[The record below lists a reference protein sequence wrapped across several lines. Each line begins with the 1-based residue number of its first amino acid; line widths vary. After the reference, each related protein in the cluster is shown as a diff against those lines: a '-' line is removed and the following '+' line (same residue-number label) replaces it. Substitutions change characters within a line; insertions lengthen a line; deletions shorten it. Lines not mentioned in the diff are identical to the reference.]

1 MLYFIWFIH
10 EFYFNAHGYKR
21 HKSHS
26 TKIHLTKIVRLRALS
41 NRKNVIIF
49 LDTDKYASPFDM
61 LVAIDLYPDAQIINY
76 SNVEVSDAKRLIQD
90 AMFPRGPEGAK
101 HTKVFIGG
109 QDVDKA
115 LEILDVIKKSMF
127 PPFELSVIIDP
138 RGSNTTAS
146 SAVAKTMK
154 LFEEKGFG
162 DFKGKTAAIL
172 AGTGP
177 VGVVA
182 ARLYAS
188 EGGNVVLTSR
198 KLDRAKD
205 AAEKINEEL
214 GTKQVCGV
222 QAATPEETGE
232 AIKNA
237 DVILAC
243 GAAGI
248 ELLPLSILEKYGK
261 KCKVLGDIN
270 AVPPLGI
277 EGMKATHKGKE
288 FTPGKF
294 GIGALAIG
302 PLKIQIEGEMFKRAV
317 ESASGIVDYKTA
329 YEIAKKLA

>member
-1 MLYFIWFIH
+1 
-10 EFYFNAHGYKR
+10 
-21 HKSHS
+21 
-26 TKIHLTKIVRLRALS
+26 VRYVALS
-41 NRKNVIIF
+41 SRKNVIIF

-115 LEILDVIKKSMF
+115 LEILKVVKKSMF
-127 PPFELSVIIDP
+127 PPFQLSVIVDP

-146 SAVAKTMK
+146 AAVAKTMK
-154 LFEEKGFG
+154 LFEEKFG

-198 KLDRAKD
+198 KLDRAT
-205 AAEKINEEL
+205 AAADKINEEL
-214 GTKQVCGV
+214 GTKQVCG
-222 QAATPEETGE
+222 AKAGTPEEIGE
-232 AIKNA
+232 AIKDA
-237 DVILAC
+237 DIVLAC

-248 ELLPLSILEKYGK
+248 QLLPLSVLEKYGQK
-261 KCKVLGDIN
+261 VKVLGDIN

-277 EGMKATHKGKE
+277 EGLKATHKGKE

-302 PLKIQIEGEMFKRAV
+302 PLKIQVEGEMFKQAV
-317 ESASGIVDYKTA
+317 ESPSGIVSYKVA
-329 YEIAKKLA
+329 YELAKKLA

>member
-1 MLYFIWFIH
+1 
-10 EFYFNAHGYKR
+10 
-21 HKSHS
+21 
-26 TKIHLTKIVRLRALS
+26 VRYIALS
-41 NRKNVIIF
+41 SRKDVIIF

-61 LVAIDLYPDAQIINY
+61 LVAIDLYPEAQIINY
-76 SNVEVSDAKRLIQD
+76 SNVEVGDAKRLIQD

-115 LEILDVIKKSMF
+115 LEILEVIKKSMF
-127 PPFELSVIIDP
+127 PPFEMSVIVDP

-146 SAVAKTMK
+146 AAVAKTMK
-154 LFEEKGFG
+154 LFEEKFG

-198 KLDRAKD
+198 KLDRAQ
-205 AAEKINEEL
+205 AAANKINEEL
-214 GTKQVCGV
+214 GTQQVCG
-222 QAATPEETGE
+222 AKAGTPEEIGA
-232 AIKNA
+232 AIKDA
-237 DVILAC
+237 DIVLAC

-248 ELLPLSILEKYGK
+248 ELLPLSVLEKYGK
-261 KCKVLGDIN
+261 KVKVLGDIN

-302 PLKIQIEGEMFKRAV
+302 PLKIQVEGEMFKQAV
-317 ESASGIVDYKTA
+317 ESPSGIVSYKVA
-329 YEIAKKLA
+329 YELAKKLA

>member
-1 MLYFIWFIH
+1 MRY
-10 EFYFNAHGYKR
+10 
-21 HKSHS
+21 
-26 TKIHLTKIVRLRALS
+26 VALS
-41 NRKNVIIF
+41 SRKNVIIF

-115 LEILDVIKKSMF
+115 LEILEVIKKSMF
-127 PPFELSVIIDP
+127 PPFQLSVIVDP

-146 SAVAKTMK
+146 AAVAKTMK
-154 LFEEKGFG
+154 LFEEKFG

-198 KLDRAKD
+198 KLDRAQ
-205 AAEKINEEL
+205 AAANKINEEL
-214 GTKQVCGV
+214 GTQQVCG
-222 QAATPEETGE
+222 AKAGTPEEIGA
-232 AIKNA
+232 AIKDA
-237 DVILAC
+237 DIVLAC

-248 ELLPLSILEKYGK
+248 ELLPLSVLEKYGK
-261 KCKVLGDIN
+261 KVKVLGDIN

-302 PLKIQIEGEMFKRAV
+302 PLKIQVEGEMFKQAV
-317 ESASGIVDYKTA
+317 ESPSGIVSYKVA
-329 YEIAKKLA
+329 YELAKKLA

>member
-1 MLYFIWFIH
+1 
-10 EFYFNAHGYKR
+10 
-21 HKSHS
+21 
-26 TKIHLTKIVRLRALS
+26 LS
-41 NRKNVIIF
+41 SRKDVIIF

-115 LEILDVIKKSMF
+115 LEILKVIKKSMF
-127 PPFELSVIIDP
+127 PPFELSVIVDP

-146 SAVAKTMK
+146 AAVAKTMK

-188 EGGNVVLTSR
+188 EGGKVVLTSR
-198 KLDRAKD
+198 KLERATAVAD
-205 AAEKINEEL
+205 KINEEL
-214 GTKQVCGV
+214 GTNQVCGA
-222 QAATPEETGE
+222 QAGTPVEIGE
-232 AIKNA
+232 AIKDA
-237 DVILAC
+237 DIVLAC

-248 ELLPLSILEKYGK
+248 ELLPLSVLEKYGHK
-261 KCKVLGDIN
+261 VKVLGDIN

-302 PLKIQIEGEMFKRAV
+302 PLKIQVEGEMFKQAV
-317 ESASGIVDYKTA
+317 ENPSGIVDYKDA
-329 YEIAKKLA
+329 YSLAKKLA

>member
-1 MLYFIWFIH
+1 M
-10 EFYFNAHGYKR
+10 
-21 HKSHS
+21 SS
-26 TKIHLTKIVRLRALS
+26 
-41 NRKNVIIF
+41 RKDVIIF

-76 SNVEVSDAKRLIQD
+76 SNVEISDAKRLIQD

-101 HTKVFIGG
+101 HTNVFIGG
-109 QDVDKA
+109 QDVEKA
-115 LEILDVIKKSMF
+115 LGILEVVKKSMF
-127 PPFELSVIIDP
+127 PPFKLSIIIDP
-138 RGSNTTAS
+138 RGAYTTAS

-154 LFEEKGFG
+154 LFKEKGFG

-182 ARLYAS
+182 AKLYAS

-198 KLDRAKD
+198 KLERATA

-222 QAATPEETGE
+222 QAATPEEIGE
-232 AIKNA
+232 AIKDA
-237 DVILAC
+237 DMILAC

-248 ELLPLSILEKYGK
+248 QLLPLSVLEKYGK

-277 EGMKATHKGKE
+277 EGLKATHKGKE

-317 ESASGIVDYKTA
+317 ESPSGIVDYKIA

>member
-1 MLYFIWFIH
+1 
-10 EFYFNAHGYKR
+10 
-21 HKSHS
+21 
-26 TKIHLTKIVRLRALS
+26 LS
-41 NRKNVIIF
+41 SRKDVIIF

-101 HTKVFIGG
+101 HTNIFIGG
-109 QDVDKA
+109 QDVEKA
-115 LEILDVIKKSMF
+115 LGILEVVKKSMF
-127 PPFELSVIIDP
+127 PPFQLSVIIDP
-138 RGSNTTAS
+138 RGAYTTAS
-146 SAVAKTMK
+146 SAVAKTLK
-154 LFEEKGFG
+154 LFQEKGFG

-182 ARLYAS
+182 AKLYAS

-198 KLDRAKD
+198 KLDRAKA
-205 AAEKINEEL
+205 AAEKINAEL

-222 QAATPEETGE
+222 QAANPEETSE
-232 AIKNA
+232 AIKDA

-243 GAAGI
+243 GAAGFQ
-248 ELLPLSILEKYGK
+248 LLPLSILEKYGK
-261 KCKVLGDIN
+261 NCKVLGDIN

-277 EGMKATHKGKE
+277 EGVKATHKGKE

-302 PLKIQIEGEMFKRAV
+302 PLKIKIEGEMFKRAV
-317 ESASGIVDYKTA
+317 ESPSGIVDYKTA

>member
-1 MLYFIWFIH
+1 
-10 EFYFNAHGYKR
+10 
-21 HKSHS
+21 
-26 TKIHLTKIVRLRALS
+26 LS
-41 NRKNVIIF
+41 SRKDVIIF

-115 LEILDVIKKSMF
+115 LEILKVIKKSMF
-127 PPFELSVIIDP
+127 PPFELSVIVDP

-146 SAVAKTMK
+146 AAVAKTMK

-198 KLDRAKD
+198 KLDRATAVAD
-205 AAEKINEEL
+205 KINEEL
-214 GTKQVCGV
+214 GTKQVRGA
-222 QAATPEETGE
+222 QAGTAEKIGE
-232 AIKNA
+232 AIKDA
-237 DVILAC
+237 DIVLAC

-248 ELLPLSILEKYGK
+248 ELLPLSVLEKYGQK
-261 KCKVLGDIN
+261 VKVLGDIN

-302 PLKIQIEGEMFKRAV
+302 PLKIQVEGEMFKQAV
-317 ESASGIVDYKTA
+317 ENPSGIVDYKDA
-329 YEIAKKLA
+329 YALAKKLA

>member
-1 MLYFIWFIH
+1 M
-10 EFYFNAHGYKR
+10 
-21 HKSHS
+21 SS
-26 TKIHLTKIVRLRALS
+26 
-41 NRKNVIIF
+41 RKNVIIF

-115 LEILDVIKKSMF
+115 LEILEVIKKSMF
-127 PPFELSVIIDP
+127 PPFQLSVIVDP

-146 SAVAKTMK
+146 AAVAKTMK
-154 LFEEKGFG
+154 LFEEKFG

-198 KLDRAKD
+198 KLDRAQ
-205 AAEKINEEL
+205 AAANKINEEL
-214 GTKQVCGV
+214 GTQQVCG
-222 QAATPEETGE
+222 AKAGTPEEIGA
-232 AIKNA
+232 AIKDA
-237 DVILAC
+237 DIVLAC

-248 ELLPLSILEKYGK
+248 ELLPLSALEKYGK
-261 KCKVLGDIN
+261 KVKVLGDIN

-302 PLKIQIEGEMFKRAV
+302 PLKIQVEGEMFKQAV
-317 ESASGIVDYKTA
+317 ESPSGIVSYKVA
-329 YEIAKKLA
+329 YELAKKLA

>member
-1 MLYFIWFIH
+1 ML
-10 EFYFNAHGYKR
+10 
-21 HKSHS
+21 
-26 TKIHLTKIVRLRALS
+26 ALS
-41 NRKNVIIF
+41 SRKNVIIF
-49 LDTDKYASPFDM
+49 LDTDKYASPFDI

-115 LEILDVIKKSMF
+115 LEILKVIKKSMF
-127 PPFELSVIIDP
+127 PPFQLSVIVDP

-146 SAVAKTMK
+146 AAVAKTMK
-154 LFEEKGFG
+154 LFEEKFG

-198 KLDRAKD
+198 KLDRAT
-205 AAEKINEEL
+205 AAADKINEEL
-214 GTKQVCGV
+214 GAKQVCGA
-222 QAATPEETGE
+222 QAASPEEIGE
-232 AIKNA
+232 AIKDA
-237 DVILAC
+237 DVVLAC

-248 ELLPLSILEKYGK
+248 ELLPLSVLEKYGK
-261 KCKVLGDIN
+261 KVKVLGDIN

-277 EGMKATHKGKE
+277 EGLKATHKGKE

-302 PLKIQIEGEMFKRAV
+302 PLKIQVEGEMFKQAV
-317 ESASGIVDYKTA
+317 ESPSGIVSYNDAYKL
-329 YEIAKKLA
+329 AKKLA

>member
-1 MLYFIWFIH
+1 M
-10 EFYFNAHGYKR
+10 
-21 HKSHS
+21 SS
-26 TKIHLTKIVRLRALS
+26 
-41 NRKNVIIF
+41 RKDVIIF

-76 SNVEVSDAKRLIQD
+76 SNVEVNDAKRLIQD

-101 HTKVFIGG
+101 HTNVFIGG

-115 LEILDVIKKSMF
+115 LGILEVVKKSMF
-127 PPFELSVIIDP
+127 PPFQLSIIIDP
-138 RGSNTTAS
+138 RGAYTTAS
-146 SAVAKTMK
+146 SAVAKTLK
-154 LFEEKGFG
+154 LFKEKGFG
-162 DFKGKTAAIL
+162 DFKGKTATIL

-182 ARLYAS
+182 AKLYAS

-198 KLDRAKD
+198 KLDRAK
-205 AAEKINEEL
+205 AAANKINEEL

-222 QAATPEETGE
+222 QAANPEETGN
-232 AIKNA
+232 AITDA

-243 GAAGI
+243 GAAGFQ
-248 ELLPLSILEKYGK
+248 LLPLSILEKYGK

-277 EGMKATHKGKE
+277 EGVKATHKGKE

-317 ESASGIVDYKTA
+317 ESPSGIVDYKTA
-329 YEIAKKLA
+329 YELAKKLA